1 MFDFFRK
8 RTAKEFIEEAK
19 ETYGVPEQKPLW
31 TCPPEPK
38 EEPANTYYRLGL
50 TDNNRVSLAMGY
62 SEITMNRDGVTN
74 MIKLLE
80 AFRDQL
86 SEEGQ

>member
-8 RTAKEFIEEAK
+8 RTAKELIEEAK

-31 TCPPEPK
+31 TCPPEP
-38 EEPANTYYRLGL
+38 EEKPALTFYRLGL
-50 TDNNRVSLAMGY
+50 TNNNRVSLVMGY
-62 SEITMNRDGVTN
+62 SEITMNRAGVDN

-80 AFRDQL
+80 AFKDQL
-86 SEEGQ
+86 SEEEE